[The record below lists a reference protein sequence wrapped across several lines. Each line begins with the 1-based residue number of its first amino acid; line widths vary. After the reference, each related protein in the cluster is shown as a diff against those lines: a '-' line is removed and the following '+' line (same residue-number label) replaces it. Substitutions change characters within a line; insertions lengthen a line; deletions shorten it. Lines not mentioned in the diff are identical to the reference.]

1 MNRAGRRTAS
11 LAFGSMG
18 KDGLHLSG
26 LSGPLSGAKACYISC
41 DDYLYQ
47 SIVLPRLSAGDRE
60 GFIRMRLSRYFPD
73 PAADN
78 PFSSLG
84 RPVSGRAQVVY
95 SAAAT
100 MAAYREACP
109 EARFICLLGLG
120 RPPQEGLLRIV
131 LGPGWT
137 EHAFF
142 RGGEWSPPARLQT
155 KGMEEIPPQAILP
168 EAASGSGHKVACI
181 EIYYADSLRDAA
193 QALGAALRASSG
205 ARLVVKPL
213 AEAIKGPMASRGL
226 FQPPR
231 SARGRSVAMA
241 ATLLGALIIVS
252 ANVFLYRLGLEAA
265 SQADSLE
272 GRLRDIQAELR
283 REAELSKELKALR
296 ASIDEASPAAAPAHS
311 ILSAFAMAAGPGAR
325 VIEFNYQDGRFTMT
339 AEARDALS
347 CYGAL
352 EKTDA
357 FAGLSLS
364 SIQPLESGER
374 FVLRGQGRETP

>member
-1 MNRAGRRTAS
+1 
-11 LAFGSMG
+11 
-18 KDGLHLSG
+18 
-26 LSGPLSGAKACYISC
+26 
-41 DDYLYQ
+41 
-47 SIVLPRLSAGDRE
+47 
-60 GFIRMRLSRYFPD
+60 
-73 PAADN
+73 
-78 PFSSLG
+78 
-84 RPVSGRAQVVY
+84 
-95 SAAAT
+95 
-100 MAAYREACP
+100 
-109 EARFICLLGLG
+109 
-120 RPPQEGLLRIV
+120 
-131 LGPGWT
+131 
-137 EHAFF
+137 
-142 RGGEWSPPARLQT
+142 
-155 KGMEEIPPQAILP
+155 
-168 EAASGSGHKVACI
+168 
-181 EIYYADSLRDAA
+181 
-193 QALGAALRASSG
+193 
-205 ARLVVKPL
+205 
-213 AEAIKGPMASRGL
+213 
-226 FQPPR
+226 
-231 SARGRSVAMA
+231 MA